1 MRAGEDPLQDA
12 VDGGFAEEAAP
23 PDLPLEP
30 DAPPDADGLPDPLP
44 DLAPDPPL
52 PPGTCPLLGFES
64 LDLVSEEDDDESA
77 DFESEVLP
85 FDDDSVF
92 VEPDSPEDSDPDP
105 PPDPDPDPAE
115 AAAAARESLR

>member
-1 MRAGEDPLQDA
+1 LRAGEDPLQDA
-12 VDGGFAEEAAP
+12 VAGGFAEEAAP
-23 PDLPLEP
+23 PDLPLE
-30 DAPPDADGLPDPLP
+30 PDPLP

-64 LDLVSEEDDDESA
+64 LDLVSEDDDDKSA

-85 FDDDSVF
+85 FDDDSAF

-105 PPDPDPDPAE
+105 PPDPE
-115 AAAAARESLR
+115 EAAAARESLR